1 MVIDASALLA
11 ILADRPERRTLEAA
25 VAADPVRLVSAV
37 TRLAA
42 QIAMIARHGP
52 DGALRLDQLLTEIG
66 VVIAPFDEAQ
76 GTLARHAFAR
86 FGEGR
91 HPAALDLAACAAY
104 ALSVSEAEP
113 LLYAGGGWRMT
124 DVERGSADGTV
135 RQP

>member
-11 ILADRPERRTLEAA
+11 ILADRPERRALEAA
-25 VAADPVRLVSAV
+25 IAADPVRLVSAV

-42 QIAMIARHGP
+42 QIAMTGRHGP

-66 VVIAPFDEAQ
+66 AVIAPFDESQ
-76 GTLARHAFAR
+76 GTLARDAFAR

-113 LLYAGGGWRMT
+113 LLHAGGGWGMT
-124 DVERGSADGTV
+124 DVETV
-135 RQP
+135 

>member
-11 ILADRPERRTLEAA
+11 ILGDGPERRALEVAI
-25 VAADPVRLVSAV
+25 AADPVRLVSAV

-42 QIAMIARHGP
+42 QIAMTARYGP

-76 GTLARHAFAR
+76 GTLARDAYVR

-91 HPAALDLAACAAY
+91 HPAALDLSACASY

-113 LLYAGGGWRMT
+113 MLFVGDGWKMS
-124 DVERGSADGTV
+124 DVERAIS
-135 RQP
+135 